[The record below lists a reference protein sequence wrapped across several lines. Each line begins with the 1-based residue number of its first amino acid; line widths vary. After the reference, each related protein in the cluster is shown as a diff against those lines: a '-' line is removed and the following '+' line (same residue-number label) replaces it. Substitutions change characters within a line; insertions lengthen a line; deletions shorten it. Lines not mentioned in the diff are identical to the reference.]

1 MSKIHGRATIR
12 INGQVY
18 ETDDDATLQ
27 PGGLKNN
34 ERMTGDKFFYNQ
46 TNIPSKLTCKLP
58 VTREVSLREL
68 QEINEAEIT
77 FASDNGRTWI
87 IRNAAQTGDVQVQ
100 GGADNGKVE
109 LTFHGEPAEE
119 MMA

>member
-12 INGQVY
+12 FNGQVY

-34 ERMTGDKFFYNQ
+34 ERMTGEKFFYNQ
-46 TNIPSKLTCKLP
+46 TKIPSMVVCKIP
-58 VTREVSLREL
+58 VTKEVSLRQF
-68 QEINEAEIT
+68 QEMTDVEVT
-77 FASDNGRTWI
+77 FTSDNGRTWI
-87 IRNAAQTGDVQVQ
+87 IRSAAQTGELQLQ

-109 LTFHGEPAEE
+109 MTFHGEPAEE
-119 MMA
+119 MVA